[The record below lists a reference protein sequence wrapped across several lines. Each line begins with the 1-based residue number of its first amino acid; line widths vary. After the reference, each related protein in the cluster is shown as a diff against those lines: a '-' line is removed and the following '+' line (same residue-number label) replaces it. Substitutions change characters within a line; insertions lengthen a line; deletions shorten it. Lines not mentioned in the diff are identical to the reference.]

1 MDHQGAFLHDIVRG
15 AVIASEPV
23 REVVSGFQVGRK
35 PIGNKD
41 PSCMVLPRVSYIT
54 VVLQRGNTDGY
65 SSKTPTAHRRPVE
78 PRPPDTAQVLGV
90 GRGGGIW
97 ALSGGVPRAFALDDT
112 GNVSDPKALASTFHF
127 VQVSD
132 SHIAL
137 E

>member
-1 MDHQGAFLHDIVRG
+1 MDIQAKHPLRTDAPLNPDRRTLLKCSAWVGA
-15 AVIASEPV
+15 
-23 REVVSGFQVGRK
+23 
-35 PIGNKD
+35 
-41 PSCMVLPRVSYIT
+41 
-54 VVLQRGNTDGY
+54 
-65 SSKTPTAHRRPVE
+65 
-78 PRPPDTAQVLGV
+78 
-90 GRGGGIW
+90 GGIW